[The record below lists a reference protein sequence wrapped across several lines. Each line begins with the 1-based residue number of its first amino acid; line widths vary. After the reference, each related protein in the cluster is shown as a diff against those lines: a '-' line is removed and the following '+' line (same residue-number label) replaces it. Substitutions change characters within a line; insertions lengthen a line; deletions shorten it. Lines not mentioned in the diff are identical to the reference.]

1 MKKRSFTL
9 IELLVVIAIIAI
21 LAGILLPALQR
32 ARERGRSSA
41 CTNNLKQLG
50 MSAMAY
56 SADYDGWAPSPYNR
70 NSSKGRWYPYMWVN
84 TLFVTKHISAKN
96 CDLSRLGSSAND
108 LEDHERVVTDILA
121 CPSANQNDIML
132 KGWSLGNPS
141 RATGDYG
148 VNDYMGTALIQT
160 KESTC
165 NDGYRMSLVK
175 VPSKVMLFTDAR
187 NYVIT
192 SNNWYSTDS
201 STYTIQYRHGKRAN
215 VCAVDGSVHSLDYS
229 YGLTLKKSSY
239 VLTRTFR

>member
-1 MKKRSFTL
+1 
-9 IELLVVIAIIAI
+9 
-21 LAGILLPALQR
+21 
-32 ARERGRSSA
+32 
-41 CTNNLKQLG
+41 
-50 MSAMAY
+50 MAY

-96 CDLSRLGSSAND
+96 CDLSRLGSSANS

-121 CPSANQNDIML
+121 CPSTNQNDIML

-175 VPSKVMLFTDAR
+175 VPSRTF
-187 NYVIT
+187 
-192 SNNWYSTDS
+192 
-201 STYTIQYRHGKRAN
+201 
-215 VCAVDGSVHSLDYS
+215 C
-229 YGLTLKKSSY
+229 LTLSDISPSSRKSLQAASLQQMQPMAASWAY
-239 VLTRTFR
+239 RNSPTSAR

>member
-1 MKKRSFTL
+1 MKRRYFTL

-32 ARERGRSSA
+32 ARERGRGSA

-70 NSSKGRWYPYMWVN
+70 GASSGRTYPYIWVN
-84 TLFVTKHISAKN
+84 ALFVTKHISAKN
-96 CDLSRLGSSAND
+96 CDLSRFNSLSDFS
-108 LEDHERVVTDILA
+108 EDELAVTDILA
-121 CPSANQNDIML
+121 CPSTNQKDVMF
-132 KGWSLGNPS
+132 KGWNAGNPS

-148 VNDYMGTALIQT
+148 VNNYMGTALVQD

-165 NDGYRMSLVK
+165 NSGYRMSLVK
-175 VPSKVMLFTDAR
+175 TPSKVMLFTDAR
-187 NYVIT
+187 NFVIT
-192 SNNWYSTDS
+192 SNNWYSTDD

-229 YGLTLKKSSY
+229 YGLTLKKTNY
-239 VLTRTFR
+239 VLTRSFR